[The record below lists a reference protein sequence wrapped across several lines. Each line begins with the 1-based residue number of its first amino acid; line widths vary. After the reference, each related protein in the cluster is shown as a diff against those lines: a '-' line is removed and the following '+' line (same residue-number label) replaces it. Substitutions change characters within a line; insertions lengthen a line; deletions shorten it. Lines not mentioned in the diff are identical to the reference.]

1 MGEIAARGEYV
12 RAVVLDTP
20 GGSVRDALDIGDL
33 IHERGLTT
41 QVSAGALCAS
51 SCPLIFAAGT
61 TRQASPQAAIGVH
74 QIYAAALAGAPQDNA
89 RMAGLAMSDAQ
100 TITARIMASLTRSGV
115 DPALWL
121 HALETPPDQLYY
133 FSPEEM
139 DRLKLVTTF
148 MEK

>member
-1 MGEIAARGEYV
+1 M
-12 RAVVLDTP
+12 
-20 GGSVRDALDIGDL
+20 
-33 IHERGLTT
+33 
-41 QVSAGALCAS
+41 
-51 SCPLIFAAGT
+51 
-61 TRQASPQAAIGVH
+61 H

-139 DRLKLVTTF
+139 NSLKLVTTF